1 MTDYM
6 YTQASVSQSLF
17 LFCYSN
23 FIAGPVSQFI
33 VEAFYFACNAIVI
46 VKFGAAIVLNSIM

>member
-1 MTDYM
+1 MTD

-17 LFCYSN
+17 LFCY
-23 FIAGPVSQFI
+23 IATLLLAPLSQYI

-46 VKFGAAIVLNSIM
+46 VKFGAAAVLNSIM